1 MINIFCNK
9 ALKKLL
15 KDKEITHYTPA
26 YEGESAGIDLYNC
39 GDDVILKPIE
49 TFDSENTTATTSI
62 KTGVHLIVPKGYVA
76 LVKERGSIVKNTLK
90 SRAGVI
96 DAGYT
101 GEVFVNLVNLSN
113 KTKKIMYGEK
123 LPVQIVVVKCD
134 NHFNTIDEEE
144 YLKLSDESLRK
155 KGKVGSSD

>member
-1 MINIFCNK
+1 MINIFCND
-9 ALKKLL
+9 ALIKVLE
-15 KDKEITHYTPA
+15 DNNVKEYTPA

-39 GDDVILKPIE
+39 GNDIILNPIE
-49 TFDSENTTATTSI
+49 TFDSEDTITTSI

-96 DAGYT
+96 DSGYT
-101 GEVFVNLVNLSN
+101 DEVFVNLVNLS
-113 KTKKIMYGEK
+113 KKHQTILYGEK

-134 NHFNTIDEEE
+134 NHFNIIDEEE
-144 YLKLSDESLRK
+144 YLILSGNSLRK
-155 KGKVGSSD
+155 EGKIGSSD